1 MSLDGITVQGSAPDI
16 RATAAAT
23 RPGSVA
29 AAQAAQ
35 PRFDLL
41 DSLQVSHRPPQQ
53 KTQRNEDRAR
63 DPSSASSSDRRPAS
77 GDRAEGLG
85 SPLPFSAFIAQSLS
99 QEQDN
104 TPPPSAQ
111 LAGHSAYARSAA
123 SAEPTPPSAGDL
135 LLPQLSSGKSLD
147 LAV

>member
-16 RATAAAT
+16 RAAAAAT

-29 AAQAAQ
+29 ATQAAQ

-41 DSLQVSHRPPQQ
+41 DSLQVSYRPPQQ
-53 KTQRNEDRAR
+53 KTQRAEDRGR
-63 DPSSASSSDRRPAS
+63 DPSSAATSSRPPVS
-77 GDRAEGLG
+77 GDRAGGQG
-85 SPLPFSAFIAQSLS
+85 SPLPFSAFIAQFLS

-104 TPPPSAQ
+104 APPPSAQ
-111 LAGHSAYARSAA
+111 LAGHSAYARSTA
-123 SAEPTPPSAGDL
+123 SAAPTPPSGVDL